1 MFFKFSADEKLDIDY
16 ILEKINVSSVYGKS
30 RKVNIKPYFDKDTL
44 ESEYDLM
51 DRVIEDLLKHKL
63 TFTKVRNVLKDIK
76 EIRGTIARLEEEI
89 VLSEVEFFELKKF
102 AFGVRLLNNLMLPL
116 KNLPEILAKRLV
128 DVEKILDPKEDKI
141 PTFYI
146 YDDYSIVLKKTREE
160 IDKLNK
166 DIEVEKKILF
176 GELSK
181 KYDLKIRP
189 NGEIRISKSNPRYED
204 IINDDNFVYLSE
216 NYGLVV
222 FIINLNHGYS
232 ELMKKLNELKEIE
245 QSEEE
250 KVKIDLSDRLKAHA
264 SLFLDNIDRIGHLDF
279 ILGKASFAIAYKLT
293 RPEITMGD
301 SFEIEGGINVPV
313 SDRLRKEGL
322 EYTPIDIYLQ
332 RGASV
337 ITGSNMGGK
346 TVSLKLM
353 GQIAAMAQHGLF
365 VPAKRVKFPLRDY
378 IYISVGDTQDMSLG
392 LSSFAGEMVALSEI
406 INQSDKRGLIL
417 VDELSRGTNP
427 QEGYAI
433 SRSITDYLNDSN
445 SICVFT
451 SHLDGITSGKIHYQV
466 RGLKDIDFE
475 SMIEGQSVIENLH
488 YQMDFT
494 LERVDDKEQV
504 PKEAISIV
512 QMLGLNEKIIVGA
525 KEYLLQNQKGGK
537 KNE

>member
-1 MFFKFSADEKLDIDY
+1 MFFRFSTDEKLDIDY
-16 ILEKINVSSVYGKS
+16 ILDKVNISSVYGKS
-30 RKVNIKPYFDKDTL
+30 RKVDIKPYFDKDAL

-51 DRVIEDLLKHKL
+51 DLVIENLLKHKL

-76 EIRGTIARLEEEI
+76 EIRGTINRLEDGV

-102 AFGVRLLNNLMLPL
+102 AFGVRLLNNLLLPL
-116 KNLPEILAKRLV
+116 KNLLDILPKRLL
-128 DVEKILDPKEDKI
+128 DVEKILDPKDDKI

-146 YDDYSIVLKKTREE
+146 YDNYSLVLKETREE
-160 IDKLNK
+160 IEKLNK
-166 DIEVEKKILF
+166 DIENEKAVLF
-176 GELSK
+176 SALSK

-189 NGEIRISKSNPRYED
+189 NGEIRISKSNSHYEE
-204 IINDDNFVYLSE
+204 IVQDDNFAYLSE

-222 FIINLNHGYS
+222 FTINLNHGYS
-232 ELMKKLNELKEIE
+232 EWMKKLNKLKEIE

-250 KVKIDLSDRLKAHA
+250 KVKIDLSNQLKSYV
-264 SLFLDNIDRIGHLDF
+264 SLFLENIDRIGHLDF
-279 ILGKASFAIAYKLT
+279 ILGKASFAIAYNLI

-301 SFEIEGGINVPV
+301 AFEIEEGINIPV
-313 SDRLRKEGL
+313 ADRLRREGL
-322 EYTPIDIYLQ
+322 EYTPIDICLE

-406 INQSDKRGLIL
+406 VNQSDKRGLIL

-451 SHLDGITSGKIHYQV
+451 SHFDGITKGKVHYQV
-466 RGLKDIDFE
+466 RGLKNINFDN
-475 SMIEGQSVIENLH
+475 MIEGQSVIENLH
-488 YQMDFT
+488 HQMDFT

-504 PKEAISIV
+504 PKEAIPIA
-512 QMLGLNEKIIVGA
+512 QMLGLNEIIISKA
-525 KEYLLQNQKGGK
+525 KEYLIQNQKGGNN
-537 KNE
+537 NE